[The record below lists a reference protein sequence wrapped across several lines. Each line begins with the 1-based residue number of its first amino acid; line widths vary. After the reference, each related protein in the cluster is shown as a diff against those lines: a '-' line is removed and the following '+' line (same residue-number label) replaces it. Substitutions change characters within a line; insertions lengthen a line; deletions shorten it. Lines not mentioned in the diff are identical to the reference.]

1 MLERETVDVAAGEV
15 PREGWYLL
23 TSMSS
28 QQCGPVD
35 LLRLIRNHW
44 SIENSLHHVKDRS
57 LDEDIHTLRLEGWF
71 PATLSMPLRGKN
83 CALRPL
89 DTIAW
94 LCGRALWLCNRP
106 GASAGYNTPA

>member
-44 SIENSLHHVKDRS
+44 SIENSVHHVKDRS
-57 LDEDIHTLRLEGWF
+57 LDEDIHTLR
-71 PATLSMPLRGKN
+71 LRGKN